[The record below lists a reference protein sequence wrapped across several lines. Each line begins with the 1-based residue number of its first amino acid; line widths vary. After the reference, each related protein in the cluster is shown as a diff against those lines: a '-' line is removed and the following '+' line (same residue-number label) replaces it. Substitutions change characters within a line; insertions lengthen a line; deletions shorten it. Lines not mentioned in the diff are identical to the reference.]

1 MCLIQGILSACEKF
15 GIWTGSNVTFHNHF
29 ILRAKGAKR
38 PTHSQNNKPKSIE
51 KNIFHTRITHDHSV
65 RHGEKLKYSS
75 APMDIRNMY
84 SVIYKLLT
92 KIAGYS
98 PISIL
103 SFWLCYGSRP
113 SRGHLR
119 TQKRDQY
126 SLNKFDQYKIFII
139 GQGKFFFLRSL
150 SGKSCK
156 RARQDHLSRLGCS
169 SSEHRFRIV
178 STLAEPNHMIKLR
191 VY

>member
-1 MCLIQGILSACEKF
+1 M
-15 GIWTGSNVTFHNHF
+15 
-29 ILRAKGAKR
+29 
-38 PTHSQNNKPKSIE
+38 
-51 KNIFHTRITHDHSV
+51 THDHSV

-75 APMDIRNMY
+75 APRGTTNMY
-84 SVIYKLLT
+84 SVYKLLT

-139 GQGKFFFLRSL
+139 RPREIFFLEEL
-150 SGKSCK
+150 K
-156 RARQDHLSRLGCS
+156 REILQKDETGPSFPLG
-169 SSEHRFRIV
+169 
-178 STLAEPNHMIKLR
+178 L
-191 VY
+191 

>member
-51 KNIFHTRITHDHSV
+51 KNIFHTRMTHDHSV
-65 RHGEKLKYSS
+65 RHGEKLKYCS
-75 APMDIRNMY
+75 APMDTSNMY
-84 SVIYKLLT
+84 SVYKLLT
-92 KIAGYS
+92 EIAGYS

-139 GQGKFFFLRSL
+139 RPRELFFLEEL
-150 SGKSCK
+150 K
-156 RARQDHLSRLGCS
+156 REILQKGETGPSFPLG
-169 SSEHRFRIV
+169 
-178 STLAEPNHMIKLR
+178 L
-191 VY
+191 